1 MIHFSYKP
9 KGFKQTIPWQLAKN
23 QTMILM
29 PLGDI
34 HFGAKGFPEEHLKE
48 NIEWALDRGISFI
61 GMGEYCDMGSA
72 SQRQLLGQLRDE
84 SRAELDVMMKEKID
98 QLFEILKPTKGH
110 WIGLLEGDHR
120 FDLTTGTSI
129 DQYLCELLVC
139 PFLGTSALIRIRADV
154 KNHPE
159 ADTLLYCHHGIG
171 SSRSAGGHLIQVENL
186 LKVFD
191 ADVYLMGH
199 SHSKTGSPI
208 DRQYLSPDNVHHHRT
223 KILARTGA
231 WIRSYMSSAPHDLG
245 EPVILSRG
253 SYIEQKAY
261 TPASLG
267 GIIIGI
273 GFEQIHGSRFFRPAL
288 HLSL

>member
-1 MIHFSYKP
+1 MIHFTYKP
-9 KGFKQTIPWQLAKN
+9 KNFKQSIPWQLAKN
-23 QTMILM
+23 QTMTLM

-34 HFGAKGFPEEHLKE
+34 HFGSRGFPEKHLKD
-48 NIEWALDRGISFI
+48 NIAWALDRGMTFV
-61 GMGEYCDMGSA
+61 GMGEYCDMASA

-84 SRAELDVMMKEKID
+84 SRAELDVMMKDKID
-98 QLFEILKPTKGH
+98 QLFKILEPTKGH

-129 DQYLCELLVC
+129 DQYLCKLLDC
-139 PFLGTSALIRIRADV
+139 PFLGTSAMIRINVGV

-159 ADTLLYCHHGIG
+159 ADTILYVHHGIG
-171 SSRSAGGHLIQVENL
+171 SSRTAGGHLIQVENL
-186 LKVFD
+186 MKVFS
-191 ADVYLMGH
+191 ADIYLMGH

-208 DRQYLSPDNVHHHRT
+208 DKQCISPDGIHYHRT

-231 WIRSYMSSAPHDLG
+231 WIRAYISSSPHDLN

-261 TPASLG
+261 TPAALG
-267 GIIIGI
+267 GIVIGI
-273 GFEQIHGSRFFRPAL
+273 GYEQVNGSKYYKPAL